1 MAYRDSPFQELKVP
15 LTWMAGVATVLAL
28 AASIMLFVSD
38 RKDQA
43 KTSAQALGHAQ
54 VRAGFDSV
62 LAPVSGVLAAPVRWI
77 SDGAGSVGDY
87 FFAVSENRRLK
98 KRIADLERMQ
108 VETVALKSLN
118 HRYEEL
124 LKLRTDPPI
133 PMVTGRVVTDTRGP
147 FANARLIDVGS
158 RSGVKVGNPAMTEQG
173 VVGRVVGVSANAS
186 RLLMLTDPE
195 SRTPVLIDRTNARAV
210 LTGDGGS
217 NPRLDYLRGKDV
229 VKNGDLVVTSG
240 DGGLYPR
247 GLPVGVAQ
255 QDIRG
260 VWRIRLYSDRAAVDF
275 VRVLVYDD
283 FSQMV
288 DKAQLAAPALP
299 PLSAAEAAK
308 VKAAASAP
316 PPTPMVAAPK
326 LPAQPT
332 PAAGQPPVALAPPP
346 GAVPPHPVAPA
357 PTAGT
362 PRRPPAVKPAPATTA
377 PVVRPPPRPATSSA
391 AGVAAPPKTAV
402 VKKLAPT
409 KAVKLP
415 PGVYR
420 RVHVPT
426 GADGRLPQY
435 DPRYPGGR
443 GA

>member
-28 AASIMLFVSD
+28 AASVMLFVSD

-43 KTSAQALGHAQ
+43 KVSAQALGHAR
-54 VRAGFDSV
+54 VRAGFDMAM
-62 LAPVSGVLAAPVRWI
+62 APVSGVLAAPVRWV

-98 KRIADLERMQ
+98 KKIADLEHLQ
-108 VETVALKSLN
+108 SDLVALKSLN
-118 HRYEEL
+118 RRYEAL
-124 LKLRTDPPI
+124 LKLRTEPEI

-147 FANARLIDVGS
+147 FANARLIDVGANG
-158 RSGVKVGNPAMTEQG
+158 GVKVGNPAMTEQG
-173 VVGRVVGVSANAS
+173 VVGRVVGVAPNAS
-186 RLLMLTDPE
+186 RLLLLTDPE

-210 LTGDGGS
+210 LTGDGGA
-217 NPRLDYLRGKDV
+217 NPRLDYLRGKDA
-229 VKNGDLVVTSG
+229 VKNGDLVLTSG

-288 DKAQLAAPALP
+288 DQAKLAAPALP

-308 VKAAASAP
+308 IRAAEAGVPSAPAPAPVPAATRPPQVIPSPVASAP
-316 PPTPMVAAPK
+316 PAPAPRA
-326 LPAQPT
+326 PA
-332 PAAGQPPVALAPPP
+332 PPVAS
-346 GAVPPHPVAPA
+346 AVGPA
-357 PTAGT
+357 RPKPTAT
-362 PRRPPAVKPAPATTA
+362 RAAANKPA
-377 PVVRPPPRPATSSA
+377 
-391 AGVAAPPKTAV
+391 
-402 VKKLAPT
+402 
-409 KAVKLP
+409 KLP
-415 PGVYR
+415 PGAYR
-420 RVHVPT
+420 RVHTPT
-426 GADGRLPQY
+426 GLDRGLPQY
-435 DPRYPGGR
+435 DPGR
-443 GA
+443 PNGER